1 MSNKGFTLIEVLVA
15 SIILFLS
22 ILTVNAA
29 YKQYVSYKTKQQKYE
44 NIYIAAISLMNEIE
58 GENISQLE
66 AKKREINGLKYTL
79 SIQSIASKR
88 NYAIGLETNQTKNN
102 GLFLITLYKIT
113 IKMENRTFVLFK
125 TEYQKIK

>member
-66 AKKREINGLKYTL
+66 VKKREINGLKYTL
-79 SIQSIASKR
+79 SIQRIASKR